1 MSDNENGNCEYV
13 SFDDFIRDPDEPE
26 WDAEELEMFLKNP
39 DLYLFR
45 SQVR

>member
-1 MSDNENGNCEYV
+1 MSDSENENCECAL
-13 SFDDFIRDPDEPE
+13 FEDFIKDSDEPE